1 MKPIILT
8 AEAKQ
13 RALEIFQH
21 LLEEA
26 TVEKDLSIKITAETI
41 CNTQELQKPIVFVT
55 AQAYTKMLTL
65 INNTNKELAWHG
77 IATRVNN
84 DYCIEDIL
92 VYPQTVTSA
101 TVDADEDAYAKWLM
115 DLPDDVINNLRFQ
128 GHSHCKMPTSPSG
141 RDTTNW
147 EKFVNLIEPDDFYIF
162 CIGNQNNSFYWNIY
176 DKRHNVLFE
185 NKDIEMCIIDERG
198 NSIDDWCA
206 ESIDKYIKEEKPV
219 ITYTRGGVGN
229 NPVGFR
235 TPDTSPLTLNGKSYA
250 TAPSKNAADSVKD
263 AKAHIPKEM
272 KDIVQYEAESDIYF
286 IEQADIM
293 NNGIPD
299 GFYYSN
305 LYDCSIMSGVAFR
318 RRYPKAK
325 KNNTDKK
332 NKKGR

>member
-77 IATRVNN
+77 VATRVNN

-92 VYPQTVTSA
+92 VYPQTVTST

-115 DLPDDVINNLRFQ
+115 DLPDNVINNLRFQ
-128 GHSHCKMPTSPSG
+128 GHSHCKMATNPSG

-162 CIGNQNNSFYWNIY
+162 CIGNQHNSFYWNIY

-219 ITYTRGGVGN
+219 VTYTRVGIGN

-235 TPDTSPLTLNGKSYA
+235 TPDASLLTLNGKSYA
-250 TAPSKNAADSVKD
+250 TAPSKEAADNIKD
-263 AKAHIPKEM
+263 AESYIPKEM
-272 KDIVQYEAESDIYF
+272 KDIVQYEAESDTYF

-305 LYDCSIMSGVAFR
+305 LYDCSIMSGIAFR
-318 RRYPKAK
+318 RRYPKPK

>member
-13 RALEIFQH
+13 RALEIFKH
-21 LLEEA
+21 LLDEA

-101 TVDADEDAYAKWLM
+101 TVDADEDAYARWLM

-128 GHSHCKMPTSPSG
+128 GHSHCKMATSPSG

-147 EKFVNLIEPDDFYIF
+147 EKFVNLIEPDGFYIF
-162 CIGNQNNSFYWNIY
+162 CIGNQHNSFYWNIY

-185 NKDIEMCIIDERG
+185 DKDIEMCIIDERG
-198 NSIDDWCA
+198 NSIDDWCS
-206 ESIDKYIKEEKPV
+206 ESIDRFIKEEKPA
-219 ITYTRGGVGN
+219 TYTISGSSRN
-229 NPVGFR
+229 NTVGFGIA
-235 TPDTSPLTLNGKSYA
+235 DTSPLTLNGTHYA
-250 TAPSKNAADSVKD
+250 TAPSKDAAESIKD
-263 AKAHIPKEM
+263 AESYIPKEM
-272 KDIVQYEAESDIYF
+272 KDIVQYEAESDTYF
-286 IEQADIM
+286 IEQEDII
-293 NNGIPD
+293 NNGIPK

-305 LYDCSIMSGVAFR
+305 LYDCSIMQGVAFR
-318 RRYPKAK
+318 RRYPKEK
-325 KNNTDKK
+325 KNKTDKK

>member
-13 RALEIFQH
+13 RALEIFKH

-41 CNTQELQKPIVFVT
+41 CNTQELQKPVVFVT

-65 INNTNKELAWHG
+65 INNTNKEIAWHG

-92 VYPQTVTSA
+92 VYPQTVTAA
-101 TVDADEDAYAKWLM
+101 TVDADEDAYARWLM

-128 GHSHCKMPTSPSG
+128 GHSHCKMSTSPSG

-147 EKFVNLIEPDDFYIF
+147 EKFVNLIEPDGFYIF
-162 CIGNQNNSFYWNIY
+162 CIGNQHNSFYWNIY

-185 NKDIEMCIIDERG
+185 DKDIEMCIIDERG
-198 NSIDDWCA
+198 NSIDDWCS
-206 ESIDKYIKEEKPV
+206 ESIDRFIKEEKPA
-219 ITYTRGGVGN
+219 TYTILGGSGN
-229 NPVGFR
+229 NPVGFS
-235 TPDTSPLTLNGKSYA
+235 TTYTNPLTLNDTHYA
-250 TAPSKNAADSVKD
+250 TAPSKDAAKSIKE
-263 AKAHIPKEM
+263 AESYIPKDM
-272 KDIVQYEAESDIYF
+272 KDIVQYEAESDTYF
-286 IEQADIM
+286 IEQEDII
-293 NNGIPD
+293 NNGIPK

-305 LYDCSIMSGVAFR
+305 LYDCLIMQGEVFR
-318 RRYPKAK
+318 RRYPKSK

-332 NKKGR
+332 NTKGR

>member
-13 RALEIFQH
+13 RALEIFKH

-65 INNTNKELAWHG
+65 INNTNKEIAWHG

-84 DYCIEDIL
+84 NYCIEDIL
-92 VYPQTVTSA
+92 VYPQTVTAA
-101 TVDADEDAYAKWLM
+101 TVDADEDAYARWLM

-128 GHSHCKMPTSPSG
+128 GHSHCKMSTSPSG

-147 EKFVNLIEPDDFYIF
+147 EKFVNLIEPDGFYIF
-162 CIGNQNNSFYWNIY
+162 CIGNQHNSFYWNIY

-185 NKDIEMCIIDERG
+185 DKDIEMCIVDERG
-198 NSIDDWCA
+198 NSIDDWCS
-206 ESIDKYIKEEKPV
+206 ESIDRYIKEEKPV
-219 ITYTRGGVGN
+219 AYTIPGGGGN

-235 TPDTSPLTLNGKSYA
+235 TSATNTLTLNSAHYA
-250 TAPSKNAADSVKD
+250 TAPSKDAAESIKD
-263 AKAHIPKEM
+263 AESYIPKDM
-272 KDIVQYEAESDIYF
+272 KDIVQYEPESDTYF
-286 IEQADIM
+286 IEQEDII
-293 NNGIPD
+293 NNGIPK

-305 LYDCSIMSGVAFR
+305 LYDCSIMSGIEFR
-318 RRYPKAK
+318 RRYPKSK